1 MISNFKTIFKS
12 FVKTT
17 DGATAV
23 EFSLVAIPFTFL
35 LMGIIEISLFF
46 AASNIMHGATS
57 DAGRLVR
64 TGQVQQ
70 YDQGD
75 PQVLFET
82 ALCEHASVFANCDNI
97 EYEVIAIDGF
107 SDFSSHAAQY
117 DEDGNFQPQGF
128 TPGGTND
135 TVLIRT
141 NYRYKFMVPFLASMF
156 SDGSDGGRAILTTI
170 VLQTEPYDLDDESGE
185 T

>member
-1 MISNFKTIFKS
+1 MKTE
-12 FVKTT
+12 

-23 EFSLVAIPFTFL
+23 EFSLVAIPFCFL

-75 PQVLFET
+75 PQVLFEE
-82 ALCEHASVFANCDNI
+82 ALCAHASVFANCDNI
-97 EYEVIAIDGF
+97 EYEVIAMDSF
-107 SDFSSHAAQY
+107 SDFSNHTAQY
-117 DEDGNFQPQGF
+117 DDDGNFQSQGF

-135 TVLIRT
+135 TVIIRT